1 MTPERM
7 AALVAAW
14 VRIYTR
20 GLPAAIA
27 RRRVDELDAD
37 LHDHIAHERARGT
50 GEGLIALSVLSRMV
64 LGIAADAAWRRSVQP
79 PQGHHMHLFRTL
91 IALVVAAIG
100 VAAVMYGESGDAPEL
115 ALLGMLLIAGTVLLS
130 TRRPQRGK

>member
-27 RRRVDELDAD
+27 RRRMEELAAD

-50 GEGLIALSVLSRMV
+50 DEGLIALGVGSRVVPGMV
-64 LGIAADAAWRRSVQP
+64 ADASWRRHVQP
-79 PQGHHMHLFRTL
+79 SQGHHMHLLRTL

-115 ALLGMLLIAGTVLLS
+115 ALLGMLLVAGTVVGS
-130 TRRPQRGK
+130 TRRARRGE